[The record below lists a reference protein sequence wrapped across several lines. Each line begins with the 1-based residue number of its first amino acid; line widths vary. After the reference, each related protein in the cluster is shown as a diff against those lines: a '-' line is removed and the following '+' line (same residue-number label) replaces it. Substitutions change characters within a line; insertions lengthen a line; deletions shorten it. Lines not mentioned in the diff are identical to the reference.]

1 MKLPEKVLE
10 TINTLSGSGFSAYV
24 VGGCVRDVLLGKEPL
39 DWDLA
44 TNARLFQLEE
54 LFPKAKV
61 ISDKYSV
68 VRLDFR
74 GRDEAWGTL
83 EDAGNAQD
91 IWGKPQMGFH
101 VDIATFRIEKGYSD
115 SRRPDTVVFVETI
128 EEDLKRRD
136 FTVNAIAY
144 APTQGFVD
152 SYGGQMDLEAKVI
165 RCIGEPGIRFKENP
179 IRMLRAAR
187 MVAEYDFDLA
197 PHTLEA
203 MSQMERSLS
212 KAGPDRIRTDFLRLL
227 EAPYA
232 GKGLALLEQT
242 HLLEAVLGFGQD
254 HIEGEAGIAFHEFIG
269 GIDRSSLEME
279 GRLAKF
285 YGSFG
290 PDLGRQAMETLHFD
304 KKTKKRL
311 LAQL

>member
-1 MKLPEKVLE
+1 MKLPEKVCE
-10 TINTLSGSGFSAYV
+10 TINTLSGRGFSVYA

-68 VRLDFR
+68 VRLDFW

-83 EDAGNAQD
+83 EGTGNAQD

-144 APTQGFVD
+144 APTRGFVD
-152 SYGGQMDLEAKVI
+152 SYGGQRDLEAKVI

-203 MSQMERSLS
+203 MSQMGRSLS

-232 GKGLALLEQT
+232 GRDWLCWNRPTFWKLFWG
-242 HLLEAVLGFGQD
+242 
-254 HIEGEAGIAFHEFIG
+254 
-269 GIDRSSLEME
+269 
-279 GRLAKF
+279 
-285 YGSFG
+285 
-290 PDLGRQAMETLHFD
+290 LGRI
-304 KKTKKRL
+304 KWRGKPRL
-311 LAQL
+311 PFMNSLVA